1 MKHNIEQIVLDTI
14 NRYLKED
21 KNSEITATL
30 DSILVND
37 LDIDSLDTIEL
48 GLQVEEEYKIQI
60 PIEEM
65 MSSNLITVSDIVN
78 FIKNYEAIH

>member
-1 MKHNIEQIVLDTI
+1 MQHDIEQIVLNSI

-21 KNSEITATL
+21 KNSDLIATK

-48 GLQVEEEYKIQI
+48 GLQVEEEYKVTV
-60 PIEEM
+60 PLEEM
-65 MSSNLITVSDIVN
+65 MASNLITVNDIIV
-78 FIKNYEAIH
+78 FIKNYHAIH